1 MSEILTSSTKN
12 ICSRFILDFGKF
24 RLQSKKYY
32 AKGYLYSSFTK
43 RIVKKPGTS
52 AVTKAMKT

>member
-1 MSEILTSSTKN
+1 MVVFLYLTQ
-12 ICSRFILDFGKF
+12 GKIPF
-24 RLQSKKYY
+24 QSKKYC
-32 AKGYLYSSFTK
+32 AQGYLYSSFTK